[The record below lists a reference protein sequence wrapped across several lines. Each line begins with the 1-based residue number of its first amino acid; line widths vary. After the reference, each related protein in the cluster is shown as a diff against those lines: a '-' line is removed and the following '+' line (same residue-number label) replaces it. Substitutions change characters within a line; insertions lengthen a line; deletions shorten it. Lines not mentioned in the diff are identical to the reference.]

1 MLSVEEVE
9 EHIREVVEMQK
20 ILNEA
25 SLKAELYA
33 HHMEIEHADAIR
45 AIVEANDREMVNER
59 SKFDSVRYELGDKLP
74 LVVITSSHKYAHTI
88 FTPCTTLTPPTLPS
102 YPHP

>member
-33 HHMEIEHADAIR
+33 HHMEI
-45 AIVEANDREMVNER
+45 
-59 SKFDSVRYELGDKLP
+59 G
-74 LVVITSSHKYAHTI
+74 
-88 FTPCTTLTPPTLPS
+88 TPTTL
-102 YPHP
+102 Y